1 MPFLWPLGLHH
12 TAMKGLVLI
21 SLAEIPYRGFAF
33 FEMWDWNMIP
43 GITVDYSVKELN
55 CETTSATGSQVKEL
69 NTPLLVG
76 TLIVGF
82 I

>member
-1 MPFLWPLGLHH
+1 
-12 TAMKGLVLI
+12 
-21 SLAEIPYRGFAF
+21 
-33 FEMWDWNMIP
+33 MIP
-43 GITVDYSVKELN
+43 GITVDYNVKELN